1 MALLCEYGPKYC
13 VNITYNH
20 TFCAVTTTRKI
31 NYLLFK
37 TAAHLLAAI
46 KYVFYFNYVALNRV
60 RNV

>member
-37 TAAHLLAAI
+37 NAAHLLAAI
-46 KYVFYFNYVALNRV
+46 KYLFYFNYVV
-60 RNV
+60 